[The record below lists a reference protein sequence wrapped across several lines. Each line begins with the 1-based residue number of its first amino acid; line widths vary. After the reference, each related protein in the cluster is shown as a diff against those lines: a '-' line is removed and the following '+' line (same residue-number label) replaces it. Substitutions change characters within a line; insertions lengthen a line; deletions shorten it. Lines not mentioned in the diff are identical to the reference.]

1 MLTRKSRI
9 LSIIPKRNKKNIHT
23 VTISNGSSFEVSK
36 EIIQSKSLFEGLE
49 LDESDFEKIFVSENY
64 FRVKEAGMRLLS
76 YRMRSKKELNQK
88 LIKKGFSIEVINDVM
103 IEFEKKEW
111 VDDQKF
117 GLAFS
122 RDQINRNKIGPIS
135 LKYKLKEY
143 LDSLEL
149 IDQISNNIYSELD
162 VENIIIK
169 VIEKYPPHKI
179 EGDYNLRRKLIN
191 KLKRKGHYWQD
202 IESAM
207 HKYSNT

>member
-36 EIIQSKSLFEGLE
+36 EIIQSKPLFEGLE
-49 LDESDFEKIFVSENY
+49 LDESDFDKIFVSENY

-103 IEFEKKEW
+103 LEFEKKEW

-122 RDQINRNKIGPIS
+122 RDQINRNKIGPIA

-143 LDSLEL
+143 IDSLEL

-202 IESAM
+202 IDSAL
-207 HKYSNT
+207 HKYSDT